1 MAATHLQERF
11 PDDIGDGSLVVVS
24 YPRSDFV
31 TLVGKQKPRHEDAQ
45 SVYLV
50 VSKQELIDALNKE
63 D

>member
-1 MAATHLQERF
+1 MATTTLQDQF
-11 PDDIGDGSLVVVS
+11 PDDIGDGSLVVIS

-31 TLVGKQKPRHEDAQ
+31 TLVGKQKPHSEDAQ
-45 SVYLV
+45 AVFLI